1 MTAMLEALPW
11 EPLGRFNDGHAG
23 FEDRAKPWQG
33 SSGDSGLTRR
43 GVIYEYVRG
52 HPGTHVRGMAKD
64 LGIATGDL
72 QYHLVWLER
81 HGHVKTMKN
90 GFYRLVYPT
99 LQFKE
104 DQEVLLGV
112 LSKDTPREILLS
124 LVKDERVTQG
134 DLARMLG
141 YSQPTIS
148 WHMER
153 LVGLGVVRKGRGLG
167 GPSYEVAASKEDV
180 LAFVKAYHPEVW
192 KRWSVR
198 LSGLLVT
205 PHAKRAEKGGS
216 LQRAR

>member
-1 MTAMLEALPW
+1 MTAMLEGLPW

-23 FEDRAKPWQG
+23 FAASQG
-33 SSGDSGLTRR
+33 TKRSDGPSASSGLTRR

-72 QYHLVWLER
+72 QYHLAWLER
-81 HGHVKTMKN
+81 HGHVKTIKN

-99 LQFKE
+99 MQFKE

-112 LSKDTPREILLS
+112 LSKETPREILLC
-124 LVKDERVTQG
+124 LIQDERVTQG
-134 DLARMLG
+134 DLARTLG

-153 LVGLGVVRKGRGLG
+153 LVGLGIVRKGR
-167 GPSYEVAASKEDV
+167 GPSYEVAANKDDV
-180 LAFVKAYHPEVW
+180 LGFVKAYHAEVW
-192 KRWSVR
+192 RRWSGR

-205 PHAKRAEKGGS
+205 APVKRADRGGS
-216 LQRAR
+216 LERAS